1 MEMQLLIAA
10 SIIIVLLVGFM
21 ISALRILRDVLEGFG
36 VTITDL
42 RKYNMEEY
50 KEMYEIINL
59 KRGLRTKPGKI
70 LEWYEP
76 DE

>member
-10 SIIIVLLVGFM
+10 SMIIVLLVGFM

-36 VTITDL
+36 MTITDL

-50 KEMYEIINL
+50 KDMYEIINL
-59 KRGLRTKPGKI
+59 KTGIVSKPGDI
-70 LEWYEP
+70 QEWYEP

>member
-36 VTITDL
+36 MTITDL
-42 RKYNMEEY
+42 RKYNMEGHSVMTISKAANISRQRVY
-50 KEMYEIINL
+50 IILN
-59 KRGLRTKPGKI
+59 KG
-70 LEWYEP
+70 E
-76 DE
+76 

>member
-59 KRGLRTKPGKI
+59 KTGLRTKPGNI
-70 LEWYEP
+70 QEWYEP